1 MSENKCNACLYRQL
15 AKRYVMQ
22 TIAIVAFL
30 TAAAFAVRHFAGVE
44 GMVVPIVIAS
54 SFALV
59 IDTADALIWRKV
71 ANDWADS
78 LPTFFTAVS
87 GFRMLL
93 GIMTIAV
100 YYFAATNPDMTIF
113 FLTFFAYYIALILH
127 HAIFFARVSAATG
140 DNSKSRINT

>member
-15 AKRYVMQ
+15 AKGYVMQ

-71 ANDWADS
+71 ALW
-78 LPTFFTAVS
+78 FIWTAKI
-87 GFRMLL
+87 G
-93 GIMTIAV
+93 
-100 YYFAATNPDMTIF
+100 
-113 FLTFFAYYIALILH
+113 
-127 HAIFFARVSAATG
+127 
-140 DNSKSRINT
+140 

>member
-1 MSENKCNACLYRQL
+1 
-15 AKRYVMQ
+15 MQ
-22 TIAIVAFL
+22 TIAIVVFL

-127 HAIFFARVSAATG
+127 HAIFFARVSATTG